1 MKRSPGEILWI
12 ALGVGLIVWL
22 ALARQAEVA
31 AIKPSYFSTYDT
43 GRNGYRALYE
53 VLYRQGVRVRRF
65 QRALGLL
72 EGDTGTLVISTSAFE
87 AAFSSINGQQYSS
100 IGSSDIVH
108 LRQFLARGGRLVVLD
123 TDFGGAQDAKLG
135 FPADH
140 DVKSTTQ
147 ASTVASVGLD
157 AGVTH
162 VVATIDEAFPLTVPK
177 ATPLLAAGG
186 GLVAISYP
194 LGKGDVV
201 AITAP
206 DIFSNDHLAQA
217 DNAQFAYDVL
227 AGHGIV
233 AFDERLHGYDEDQS
247 FWSALPEPVHVAIFI
262 VIGIVLLALIG
273 ANVRFAP
280 PIALDPPGDR
290 DSSAYLESMGSLLRR
305 ARAAQ
310 AAIVAFADDAMRRA
324 RRRYGLAG
332 SATAADVVA
341 RADRE
346 ETRRAIANL
355 DRLRTIERPDEATLL
370 RAAVLS
376 ARLRKDLG

>member
-1 MKRSPGEILWI
+1 
-12 ALGVGLIVWL
+12 
-22 ALARQAEVA
+22 
-31 AIKPSYFSTYDT
+31 
-43 GRNGYRALYE
+43 
-53 VLYRQGVRVRRF
+53 
-65 QRALGLL
+65 
-72 EGDTGTLVISTSAFE
+72 
-87 AAFSSINGQQYSS
+87 
-100 IGSSDIVH
+100 
-108 LRQFLARGGRLVVLD
+108 
-123 TDFGGAQDAKLG
+123 
-135 FPADH
+135 
-140 DVKSTTQ
+140 VKSATQ
-147 ASTVASVGLD
+147 ASTVASVGLN

-194 LGKGDVV
+194 VGKGDVV
-201 AITAP
+201 AISAP

-227 AGHGIV
+227 AGHGVV

-247 FWSALPEPVHVAIFI
+247 FWSALPVPVHVAIFI

-290 DSSAYLESMGSLLRR
+290 DSSAYLDSMGSLLRR

-310 AAIVAFADDAMRRA
+310 AAVVAFADDAMRRA

-332 SATAADVVA
+332 GAGVADIVA
-341 RADRE
+341 RVDRE

-355 DRLRTIERPDEATLL
+355 DRMRAIERPDEATLL